1 MIRWSRHCYRRRVP
15 TSLVPPAHASVTDQP
30 RVRVSGWTTAILL
43 LVGGAGVGLAASIG
57 VARPD
62 VPGTIGGATG
72 AAWVAVL
79 PAVIAALLTAV
90 RPLAGLALGAGV
102 GITGVARLA
111 ADLFVLL
118 QPEAVA
124 RPELFYPVSGRAYPI
139 GVAPGGFVLVAAD
152 AVTVLAGVLG
162 ARALS
167 GVVDDLGDRF
177 VTGRVAGE
185 ISGGSLPDD
194 PDAGAG
200 AGAGAGVGGGR
211 GDGVGSVTVD
221 GPAGGPAARNV
232 PMLVA
237 GFMAVAFVGFGAAQ
251 LPYSGGFIE
260 QRLSLPGTDF
270 GSLIAPFL
278 IAVVIVGAV
287 ILAGALP
294 RTLVSS
300 MLGGVAVA
308 AAVPALTAIVVGATD
323 APVVLSWTVYAVLL
337 GCVVLLLAGLLSTVR
352 WSAGAAGSTS
362 RAGSGGTGD
371 VADAGAD
378 AAVGSG
384 DSAAA
389 GPGHFA
395 ADHRSL
401 QDEPADSRS
410 PARWASTLGLLAAAA
425 FLTASSL
432 PVVLLNGY
440 REPLGAGGYRT
451 DDRVSAS
458 LLLVGILL
466 AVSAVASMVPLPAVA
481 RSGRAAQLVGWSSA
495 VWALAL
501 PIDLLESLGSQVG
514 EAQNFADAG
523 ILDPA
528 SVSHWTIGPGLWLA
542 IAGALLAAAAA
553 VAAGIALGRAE
564 DEDATVTDDES
575 AEKSR
580 RWRWMVAGIL
590 LVLSTAVLAMPIYRI
605 VGAGSVV
612 WSSSVFGAAGD
623 VWGVWA
629 LLAGIAVAV
638 VAGARTRYHEV
649 AAGAVLAAAAVMAI
663 RLVFPRGL
671 AGDPGFRPEAG
682 RITGWIGVAVLLA
695 GSAAMLVLARRV
707 GLNQPPRPVK
717 APARAPVT
725 GGRVARAAP
734 TGRSAGKRGPGRPRG
749 SRAGGRR
756 R

>member
-1 MIRWSRHCYRRRVP
+1 MIRLPSHCYRRWVP

-30 RVRVSGWTTAILL
+30 QVRVSGWTTAILL

-79 PAVIAALLTAV
+79 PAVIAVLLTAV

-102 GITGVARLA
+102 GITGAARLA

-152 AVTVLAGVLG
+152 VVTVLAGVLG

-167 GVVDDLGDRF
+167 VVVDDLGDRF
-177 VTGRVAGE
+177 VTGRVAGA
-185 ISGGSLPDD
+185 ISGQSVPDD
-194 PDAGAG
+194 HG
-200 AGAGAGVGGGR
+200 GVGGGGVGGGGV
-211 GDGVGSVTVD
+211 GDGGVGGVGDGGV
-221 GPAGGPAARNV
+221 GPAGGSAARNV

-294 RTLVSS
+294 RTLASS

-362 RAGSGGTGD
+362 RAGS
-371 VADAGAD
+371 AGI
-378 AAVGSG
+378 V
-384 DSAAA
+384 DSAA
-389 GPGHFA
+389 G
-395 ADHRSL
+395 HRSL

-564 DEDATVTDDES
+564 DEDTTVTDDES

-649 AAGAVLAAAAVMAI
+649 AAGAVLGAAAVMAI

-707 GLNQPPRPVK
+707 GLIQPPRPMK

-734 TGRSAGKRGPGRPRG
+734 TGRSAAGKRGPGRPRG

>member
-1 MIRWSRHCYRRRVP
+1 MIRWSKHCYRRRVP
-15 TSLVPPAHASVTDQP
+15 TSLVPPAHASVTDHP
-30 RVRVSGWTTAILL
+30 RARVSGWTTAILL

-79 PAVIAALLTAV
+79 PAVIAVLLTAV

-124 RPELFYPVSGRAYPI
+124 RPELFFPVSGRAYPI

-152 AVTVLAGVLG
+152 VVTVLAGVLG

-177 VTGRVAGE
+177 VTGRGAGE
-185 ISGGSLPDD
+185 ISGPSVPDE
-194 PDAGAG
+194 P
-200 AGAGAGVGGGR
+200 GAGVGVGA
-211 GDGVGSVTVD
+211 GVGAGGGGVRSVGVD

-287 ILAGALP
+287 ILAGGLP
-294 RTLVSS
+294 RTLASS

-323 APVVLSWTVYAVLL
+323 APVALSWTVYAVLL

-362 RAGSGGTGD
+362 RAGSAGIAD
-371 VADAGAD
+371 AADAGAD
-378 AAVGSG
+378 AA
-384 DSAAA
+384 A
-389 GPGHFA
+389 GPGDFA

-432 PVVLLNGY
+432 PVVLLNGH

-580 RWRWMVAGIL
+580 RWRWMAAGIL

-707 GLNQPPRPVK
+707 GLNQPPRPVN

-725 GGRVARAAP
+725 GGRVARVAP
-734 TGRSAGKRGPGRPRG
+734 TGRSTAGKRGPGRPRG

-756 R
+756 S

>member
-1 MIRWSRHCYRRRVP
+1 MLRWPRHCYRRWVP
-15 TSLVPPAHASVTDQP
+15 TPLVLPAKAPVMGHSQA
-30 RVRVSGWTTAILL
+30 RASGWTTAILL
-43 LVGGAGVGLAASIG
+43 LVGGAGVGLAAAIG
-57 VARPD
+57 VVRPD
-62 VPGTIGGATG
+62 VPGTIGGATV

-79 PAVIAALLTAV
+79 PAVIAVLLTAV
-90 RPLAGLALGAGV
+90 RPLAGLALGAGI

-118 QPEAVA
+118 QPESVA

-139 GVAPGGFVLVAAD
+139 GVAPGGLVLVAAD
-152 AVTVLAGVLG
+152 AVTVIAGVLS

-177 VTGRVAGE
+177 VIGRVAGE

-194 PDAGAG
+194 PGAG
-200 AGAGAGVGGGR
+200 AGGGGAGGR
-211 GDGVGSVTVD
+211 GDGVASGAVD
-221 GPAGGPAARNV
+221 GRAGGPAARNV

-260 QRLSLPGTDF
+260 QRLSVPGTDF

-287 ILAGALP
+287 ILAGARP
-294 RTLVSS
+294 RTLASS

-352 WSAGAAGSTS
+352 WSAGAAWSTS
-362 RAGSGGTGD
+362 RAGSAETGAAAD
-371 VADAGAD
+371 AAADAGP
-378 AAVGSG
+378 G
-384 DSAAA
+384 DT
-389 GPGHFA
+389 A
-395 ADHRSL
+395 ADYRSVA
-401 QDEPADSRS
+401 DEPADSGP
-410 PARWASTLGLLAAAA
+410 PARWASTLGLLAAGA
-425 FLTASSL
+425 FLAAWSL
-432 PVVLLNGY
+432 PVVLLNGH
-440 REPLGAGGYRT
+440 REALGTNGYRT

-466 AVSAVASMVPLPAVA
+466 AVSAVASMVRRPAVA

-495 VWALAL
+495 VWVLAL

-564 DEDATVTDDES
+564 DEDTTVTDDES
-575 AEKSR
+575 AERSR
-580 RWRWMVAGIL
+580 RWRWVVAGIL
-590 LVLSTAVLAMPIYRI
+590 LVFSTAVLAMPIYRI
-605 VGAGSVV
+605 VGAGSAVS
-612 WSSSVFGAAGD
+612 SSSVFGGAGD

-638 VAGARTRYHEV
+638 VAGARTRYGEV

-682 RITGWIGVAVLLA
+682 RITGWIGVAMLLA
-695 GSAAMLVLARRV
+695 GSAVMLVLARRV
-707 GLNQPPRPVK
+707 PLMQPPRPVK
-717 APARAPVT
+717 ASAPVT
-725 GGRVARAAP
+725 AGPVASAAP
-734 TGRSAGKRGPGRPRG
+734 TTRSAAGKRGPRRPGG
-749 SRAGGRR
+749 SRTAGRR